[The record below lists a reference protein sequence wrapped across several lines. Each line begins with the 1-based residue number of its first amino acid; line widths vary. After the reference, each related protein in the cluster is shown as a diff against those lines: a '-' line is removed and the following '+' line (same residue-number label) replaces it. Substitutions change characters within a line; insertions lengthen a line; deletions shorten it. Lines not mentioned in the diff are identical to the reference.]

1 MLVLLTMSVLLAIH
15 CNAYEV
21 NSDYLFIF
29 DHTGIPNCIGKYCH
43 LFVFLYH
50 GLLSEVRGFHSTNLL
65 GGCIGTTCWV
75 MGFVEGGMK
84 WKASHILILTNCW
97 GRLHNVNSIML
108 AEGFFGGGG
117 GKASPI
123 KIVLS
128 VITELIT
135 AFKFLCHSF
144 LFVRN

>member
-50 GLLSEVRGFHSTNLL
+50 GFLSEVRGFHPTNLL
-65 GGCIGTTCWV
+65 EGCTGTTCWV
-75 MGFVEGGMK
+75 MGLVEGG
-84 WKASHILILTNCW
+84 
-97 GRLHNVNSIML
+97 RQ
-108 AEGFFGGGG
+108 
-117 GKASPI
+117 
-123 KIVLS
+123 
-128 VITELIT
+128 
-135 AFKFLCHSF
+135 
-144 LFVRN
+144 